1 MRACKSMGVGMVG
14 GNEVSSDEGE
24 GGTRNLLLVLELDAD
39 ADPDESDRLG
49 RGLRTD
55 LAQLDVEAVK
65 PAAVTEVPDGAKGA
79 AVDWGTLLVTFS
91 VGGGVFTSMIAVARD
106 WLARHSSA
114 QRIKLTIDNDTIELD
129 RASTQEREQ
138 LISTWVRRHSG
149 R

>member
-1 MRACKSMGVGMVG
+1 
-14 GNEVSSDEGE
+14 
-24 GGTRNLLLVLELDAD
+24 LLALELDED
-39 ADPDESDRLG
+39 ADPDESERLG
-49 RGLRTD
+49 RQLRAD
-55 LAQLDVEAVK
+55 LARLDVEAVK
-65 PAAVTEVPDGAKGA
+65 PASATEVPDGAKGT

-106 WLARHSSA
+106 WLARHSRA
-114 QRIKLTIDNDTIELD
+114 QRIKITIDHDTIELD

>member
-1 MRACKSMGVGMVG
+1 
-14 GNEVSSDEGE
+14 VSSGEAE

-39 ADPDESDRLG
+39 ADPDESERLG
-49 RGLRTD
+49 RQLRTD

-65 PAAVTEVPDGAKGA
+65 PATVTEVPDGAKGNP
-79 AVDWGTLLVTFS
+79 VDWGTLLVTFS

-106 WLARHSSA
+106 WLTRHSRA
-114 QRIKLTIDNDTIELD
+114 ERIKMTIDNDTIELD